1 MMEMHSEEASKL
13 IDEFGDLLYE
23 MPFQIPENL
32 ILLGRCVSILSGMCT
47 GLYPDFNLWDSLA
60 PYANKLV
67 EAEGGSKWQT
77 ILDEVLK
84 MLQTLFTLPG
94 KTATLI
100 STLEQGRLE
109 VRTPTLTREVERLN
123 RSQRKTAHAVVFA
136 AFLLGG
142 VQLYLAKETPLAAG
156 FGVAGLLA
164 LLWVLIG

>member
-1 MMEMHSEEASKL
+1 
-13 IDEFGDLLYE
+13 
-23 MPFQIPENL
+23 
-32 ILLGRCVSILSGMCT
+32 
-47 GLYPDFNLWDSLA
+47 
-60 PYANKLV
+60 
-67 EAEGGSKWQT
+67 
-77 ILDEVLK
+77 
-84 MLQTLFTLPG
+84 
-94 KTATLI
+94 LI